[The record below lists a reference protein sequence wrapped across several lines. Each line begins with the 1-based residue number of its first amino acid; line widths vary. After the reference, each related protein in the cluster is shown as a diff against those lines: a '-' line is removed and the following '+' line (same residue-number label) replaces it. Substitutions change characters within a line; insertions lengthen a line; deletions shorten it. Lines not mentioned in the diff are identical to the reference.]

1 MDETTALKALR
12 NLRDGLDPADGRPLP
27 ADHPCQRPDV
37 LRALFA
43 GVAALERTVAQDA
56 AAAPTSRRAAADP
69 SARPSAPNQ
78 GRPWSAEDDRRL
90 AEAFD
95 GGATTHELAAA
106 FGRSKNSIR
115 ARLLLLGRGE
125 AVTGG
130 PPPRWAVPTLAPEPV
145 QSAD

>member
-12 NLRDGLDPADGRPLP
+12 SLRDGLDPADGRPLP

-43 GVAALERTVAQDA
+43 GVAALERSVGPDA
-56 AAAPTSRRAAADP
+56 AAAPPARRSADP
-69 SARPSAPNQ
+69 SSRPSAPNQ
-78 GRPWSAEDDRRL
+78 GRPWSAEDDHRL

-95 GGATTHELAAA
+95 GGASLPELAAA

-125 AVTGG
+125 GIAGG
-130 PPPRWAVPTLAPEPV
+130 RPPRWSIPALSPEPV
-145 QSAD
+145 QAAD